1 MAVPIEMPQLGESVV
16 KGAIIRWLKE
26 PGDAVNEYD
35 PLVEVETDKVVTEVT
50 ARQSGVLLRIVV
62 PAGETAQVGA
72 ILAYLGESE
81 DEAIPEQT
89 SAEVSSSM
97 PVPAST
103 ISRLEPAT
111 PAAAKPARFS
121 PVVLRIAAEHDVPL
135 VELQAIKGQGK
146 AGRVRKRD
154 FLAYLET
161 RPSSPSAEAP
171 EPLPEPAQEPLEPGA
186 AVELSPMR
194 AAIAEHMLRSV
205 QTSPHVTSIFEVD
218 MSRVAAY
225 RQAHRQAF
233 ERQGF
238 SLGYTAFFVQA
249 AVEALRGY
257 PLANASIKDGQL
269 MLHSDINIGLAVA
282 VAGGLLVP
290 VIKQAQAL
298 SLAGL
303 VRAID
308 ALAGRARTRQLT
320 PDEVQGGT
328 FTVTNPGMQGA
339 LLGTAIIHQPQA
351 AILGVGAIVKRPVVI
366 DDAIAIRPM
375 VYLCLTY
382 DHRIM
387 DGFGANQVL
396 GKMKDY
402 LESYS

>member
-1 MAVPIEMPQLGESVV
+1 MP
-16 KGAIIRWLKE
+16 
-26 PGDAVNEYD
+26 N
-35 PLVEVETDKVVTEVT
+35 
-50 ARQSGVLLRIVV
+50 
-62 PAGETAQVGA
+62 
-72 ILAYLGESE
+72 
-81 DEAIPEQT
+81 
-89 SAEVSSSM
+89 
-97 PVPAST
+97 
-103 ISRLEPAT
+103 AT
-111 PAAAKPARFS
+111 PAATASRIEPATTTATKPARFS

-146 AGRVRKRD
+146 DGRIRKRD

-161 RPSSPSAEAP
+161 RSSSSSEVQMADRTAPELSQPSAP
-171 EPLPEPAQEPLEPGA
+171 EPVEPGA
-186 AVELSPMR
+186 TLELSPMR

-225 RQAHRQAF
+225 RQVHRQAF
-233 ERQGF
+233 ERQGL

-249 AVEALRGY
+249 AVEALRAY
-257 PLANASIKDGQL
+257 PLANASIKDGRL
-269 MLHSDINIGLAVA
+269 ELHSDINIGLAVA
-282 VAGGLLVP
+282 VTGGLLVP

-298 SLAGL
+298 SLDGL

-308 ALAGRARTRQLT
+308 DLAGRARTKRLT

-366 DDAIAIRPM
+366 NDAIAIRPM

-396 GKMKDY
+396 GTIKGY